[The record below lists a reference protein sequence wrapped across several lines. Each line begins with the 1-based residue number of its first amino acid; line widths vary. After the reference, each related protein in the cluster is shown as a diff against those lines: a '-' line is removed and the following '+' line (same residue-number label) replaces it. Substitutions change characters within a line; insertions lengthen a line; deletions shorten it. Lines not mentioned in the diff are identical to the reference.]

1 MDLDIILKESGER
14 NGKKYKF
21 HLKGTEFSDRVIS
34 VKKKIQD
41 FTGIFPKSQNLF
53 FKGHV
58 LDDDSIVGRLNLKDG
73 SSLRLEVV
81 SHVFEKLSDEVLE
94 KMEEL

>member
-41 FTGIFPKSQNLF
+41 FTGIFPKSQNLY

-58 LDDDSIVGRLNLKDG
+58 LDDDSIVGRVNLKDG

>member
-1 MDLDIILKESGER
+1 M
-14 NGKKYKF
+14 
-21 HLKGTEFSDRVIS
+21 IS

-41 FTGIFPKSQNLF
+41 FTGIYPRSQNLY

-58 LDDDSIVGRLNLKDG
+58 LDDDSIVGRVNLKDG

-81 SHVFEKLSDEVLE
+81 SHVFENLSDNVLE
-94 KMEEL
+94 KMEKL

>member
-41 FTGIFPKSQNLF
+41 FMQEIQK
-53 FKGHV
+53 
-58 LDDDSIVGRLNLKDG
+58 DARLAKKL
-73 SSLRLEVV
+73 LRR
-81 SHVFEKLSDEVLE
+81 
-94 KMEEL
+94 